1 MSKKITAG
9 PLVTEVKR
17 LQKEFPEA
25 VYKRKSGKNCSYSSG
40 TVSKGPKTHGCLV
53 GQALRN
59 VYPDLFKIA
68 KKEYDTYGVKE
79 LLDDLNITA
88 TQNQIDYLETV
99 QSNQDDRV
107 CWGKCYRLNDE

>member
-25 VYKRKSGKNCSYSSG
+25 TYKKIGSSCSYSTG
-40 TVSKGPKTHGCLV
+40 TVSKGPKTRGCIV

-59 VYPDLFKIA
+59 VYPDLFKVA
-68 KKEYDTYGVKE
+68 KKEYDTYGVTE
-79 LLDDLNITA
+79 LLDNMNIMVTK
-88 TQNQIDYLETV
+88 NQMNYLETV
-99 QSNQDDRV
+99 QNNQDV
-107 CWGKCYRLNDE
+107 GFCWGVCHKEQN